1 MAVIFS
7 IFMWIVASILLLIFM
22 ETVLGKRIPG
32 YFKVLITA
40 VVLYSGMQLSSGYA
54 YNFQEKAF
62 EDVRNDKYLVLER
75 GIEPFTEIN
84 PASLHTIPL
93 SRLVILVKP
102 NNSPLILKIL
112 DNHKDVKSIIG
123 TVKNIDCRTN
133 SITITS
139 HESLKTLEYKIP
151 LDEAVCNTQW
161 HHDDGYR
168 SKVQNSIDEKFYAAL
183 LQKTL
188 KAGGILLVL
197 IAFVALI
204 GYFKKRSKFYHTA
217 MLSLKVKF
225 FLKSKGQYHPSEL
238 IAIAWLLVRNI
249 DEDIPE
255 LYSHYMTRIEEA
267 KRILIQ
273 LFSKLDKSPDEFIF
287 LKPYA
292 LLDYFEE
299 INMDRK
305 VAKIP
310 GYDRYLLTLLF
321 PVADNLHT
329 LVSEYG
335 ELADTFFDIEMKYM
349 KTLGFGELIQ
359 YNTDVSAS
367 DIAPKRFEGL

>member
-1 MAVIFS
+1 MAVLFS
-7 IFMWIVASILLLIFM
+7 IFMWIVASILLFIFI
-22 ETVLGKRIPG
+22 ETVLGKHIPG
-32 YFKVLITA
+32 YFKVPIA
-40 VVLYSGMQLSSGYA
+40 AAVLYSGMQLSSGHA

-62 EDVRNDKYLVLER
+62 NDIQNDKYLVLER

-102 NNSPLILKIL
+102 NTSSLILKVL

-123 TVKNIDCRTN
+123 TVKNIDCRAN

-139 HESLKTLEYKIP
+139 HESLKTLKYKIP

-161 HHDDGYR
+161 HHDDAYR
-168 SKVQNSIDEKFYAAL
+168 SKVQNSIDEKFYAAF
-183 LQKTL
+183 LQKSL
-188 KAGGILLVL
+188 KAGGVLLLLV
-197 IAFVALI
+197 IFAVLI
-204 GYFKKRSKFYHTA
+204 GYFKKRSKFYRTVV
-217 MLSLKVKF
+217 LSLKIKF

-238 IAIAWLLVRNI
+238 VAIAWLLVRNI
-249 DEDIPE
+249 DEDLPQ
-255 LYSHYMTRIEEA
+255 LYSHYITRIEEA

-273 LFSKLDKSPDEFIF
+273 LFGKLDKSPDEYLF

-292 LLDYFEE
+292 LLDYFHEM
-299 INMDRK
+299 NMDRT

-321 PVADNLHT
+321 PVADNLNT

-335 ELADTFFDIEMKYM
+335 ELADTFFDIEIKYM
-349 KTLGFGELIQ
+349 KTLGFGELVR
-359 YNTDVSAS
+359 YNTDIASS
-367 DIAPKRFEGL
+367 DIAPERFEGL

>member
-7 IFMWIVASILLLIFM
+7 IFMWLVASILLLIFI
-22 ETVLGKRIPG
+22 ETVLGKHIPG
-32 YFKVLITA
+32 YFKVLIAA
-40 VVLYSGMQLSSGYA
+40 VVVFSGMQLSSGNA

-62 EDVRNDKYLVLER
+62 NDVQNDKYLVLER

-84 PASLHTIPL
+84 PASLYTIPL

-123 TVKNIDCRTN
+123 SVKNIDCRTN
-133 SITITS
+133 SITIMS
-139 HESLKTLEYKIP
+139 HESLKTLEFKIP

-161 HHDDGYR
+161 YHDDVYR
-168 SKVQNSIDEKFYAAL
+168 SKVQKSIDEKFYTAL
-183 LQKTL
+183 LQKSL

-197 IAFVALI
+197 IALAALI
-204 GYFKKRSKFYHTA
+204 GYFKKRSKFYRTV
-217 MLSLKVKF
+217 MLSLKIKF
-225 FLKSKGQYHPSEL
+225 FIKAKDKYHPSEL
-238 IAIAWLLVRNI
+238 VAIAWLMVRNI
-249 DEDIPE
+249 DEDVPE
-255 LYSHYMTRIEEA
+255 LYSQYMARIEET

-273 LFSKLDKSPDEFIF
+273 LFSKLDKDADEFIF
-287 LKPYA
+287 LKPYD

-305 VAKIP
+305 IAKIP

-321 PVADNLHT
+321 PVADDLHT

-367 DIAPKRFEGL
+367 DVAPKRFEGV